1 MSPSLP
7 VTLSFSPCQC
17 HPLSV
22 IRYLSPSACHILV
35 TMISQLPVTL
45 AYLSLQS
52 PSPCHPLRSEVSM
65 SPFVCHAVH
74 VTLYRCHP
82 VSIFLSPRLSHPLLG
97 TLWSRC
103 NPISFILYSLP
114 VMLSLSPYLAISVT
128 LFLSGAGEE
137 GGEVTTDTWPKN
149 VTPSHPRLSLSPTL
163 LSVPVTLPQSCSPWH
178 PGFSPCHPLSVINYL

>member
-1 MSPSLP
+1 MPGLTRAVPVTLFQAWPTSPPLFLCVTRSLSPLTIQSMSPSLP

-22 IRYLSPSACHILV
+22 IRYLSPSACHIFV

-45 AYLSLQS
+45 AYLS
-52 PSPCHPLRSEVSM
+52 HPLRSEVSM

-137 GGEVTTDTWPKN
+137 GGEVTTDT
-149 VTPSHPRLSLSPTL
+149 
-163 LSVPVTLPQSCSPWH
+163 
-178 PGFSPCHPLSVINYL
+178 

>member
-1 MSPSLP
+1 LSCSSHPLPGMAHQSSSLSLCHSLLVTP
-7 VTLSFSPCQC
+7 HYPIHVTLSPCYPLFLTLSVSPSVC
-17 HPLSV
+17 HPV
-22 IRYLSPSACHILV
+22 LV
-35 TMISQLPVTL
+35 TLCLSYFCHYDLPAPCHPGL
-45 AYLSLQS
+45 PQS

-137 GGEVTTDTWPKN
+137 GGEVTTDT
-149 VTPSHPRLSLSPTL
+149 
-163 LSVPVTLPQSCSPWH
+163 
-178 PGFSPCHPLSVINYL
+178 